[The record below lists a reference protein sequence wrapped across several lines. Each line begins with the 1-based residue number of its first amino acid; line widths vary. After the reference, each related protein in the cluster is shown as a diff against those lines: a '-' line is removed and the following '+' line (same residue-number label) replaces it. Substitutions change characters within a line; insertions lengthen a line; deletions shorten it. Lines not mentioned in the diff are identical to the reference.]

1 MKILN
6 KAEIEAAEKV
16 LLKHLPKSFKVVLIL
31 KANLELHP
39 NAIAHDVTSTGLRLP
54 SRY

>member
-31 KANLELHP
+31 K
-39 NAIAHDVTSTGLRLP
+39 GK
-54 SRY
+54 SRTASKCTM